1 MQETKVIAIMA
12 QFTAEE
18 GLKVKVEKYLHETPK
33 IDEGLKTLLSLTIAK
48 NQTTSKEQTR
58 KPLSANICL
67 ELIRSL
73 SLAINKIEVLETLA
87 WASKFPQKQNTT
99 GMTRMDEISNYKA
112 LSYLHSSL
120 KNSNNK
126 IKVTKAFGVSFLKT
140 KGLLHRVLEQANIV
154 LKETKKR
161 KPNLKFDEDDVTN
174 FYKDFS
180 KSVYLA
186 TNVVNKEKNIEVST
200 AKNDDNNDDTNS
212 LLDIV
217 WLPNWKAEILK
228 RRQLRREKV
237 KARMKKDEEIAKD
250 LVKEHMAALKEKQQY
265 DELSNTSTSS
275 MGINNSSDVNNND
288 DEAAK
293 PDILQVSSVIR
304 DTLIKE
310 GYSKINVLNAL
321 IDSKGDID
329 KAREMLITAGTK
341 TP

>member
-1 MQETKVIAIMA
+1 MA

-33 IDEGLKTLLSLTIAK
+33 LDEGLKTLLSLTIAK
-48 NQTTSKEQTR
+48 NQTIGKEQTR

-73 SLAINKIEVLETLA
+73 SLAINKIELLEPLA
-87 WASKFPQKQNTT
+87 WATKFPQKQNTT

-112 LSYLHSSL
+112 LVYLRSSL

-140 KGLLHRVLEQANIV
+140 KGLLHQVLEQANLV
-154 LKETKKR
+154 LEETKKR
-161 KPNLKFDEDDVTN
+161 KPSLKFDKDDVTN

-186 TNVVNKEKNIEVST
+186 TNVVDKEKNIEVSAT
-200 AKNDDNNDDTNS
+200 KNGDDNDVGSDTNS

-217 WLPNWKAEILK
+217 WLPNWKAEIEN
-228 RRQLRREKV
+228 RRQLRRDKV
-237 KARMKKDEEIAKD
+237 KARMEKDEEIAKA
-250 LVKEHMAALKEKQQY
+250 LVKEHLAALKEKQQY
-265 DELSNTSTSS
+265 DELLNSTSTSA
-275 MGINNSSDVNNND
+275 MGINTSSDENDND
-288 DEAAK
+288 DEAVK
-293 PDILQVSSVIR
+293 PDILQVSSAIR
-304 DTLIKE
+304 DTLIQE

-329 KAREMLITAGTK
+329 KAREMLITAAGTK